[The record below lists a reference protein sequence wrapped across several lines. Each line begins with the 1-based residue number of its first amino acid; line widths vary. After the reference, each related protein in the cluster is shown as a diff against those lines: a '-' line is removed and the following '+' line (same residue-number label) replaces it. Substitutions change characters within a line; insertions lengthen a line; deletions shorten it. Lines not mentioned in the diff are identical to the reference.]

1 MCILMFNDMF
11 ILQVLSIVTL
21 FFFISTYNILTLWYL
36 AGIYLV
42 LLGWWLLLDDGDIF
56 IGFLWVIDLGVGLI
70 FFIFILHY
78 STFLHQKAI
87 LNKSSREFSFIIFAM
102 FFIYT
107 FLYFFVNPIDVDYA
121 KGFTKTWFFFLSWYD
136 YYDFFYS
143 VIVTDLNLLREI
155 YFYNN
160 SFEFF
165 LINFMLF
172 YGIVSSILLCFLIK
186 RVFSFLNY
194 SQLVNYKL
202 INYTN
207 STYFIRNQNFIK
219 QQATSTGTRVWLK
232 TKNLMLY
239 WF

>member
-1 MCILMFNDMF
+1 MF

-219 QQATSTGTRVWLK
+219 QHSVTIPKLT
-232 TKNLMLY
+232 N
-239 WF
+239 